1 VVALPLADTVV
12 IDFTRFVSGS
22 YTTMILAALGARVLK
37 IEMPPG
43 GDPYRAQGPTSE
55 PGMSALFASVNR
67 GKESVMFDFREPDGA
82 AALEVLLASADFF
95 VHNARPGSLDRY
107 GLDHASMSHRHPWLI
122 HASIS
127 AFGDVGP
134 DASRGGFDLIVQ
146 AEAGVMSVTGDEK
159 TGPSKVGAPM
169 LDIGAGLCTLTAIL
183 SAHIERIRTGQGTH
197 VTSSL
202 LEFAMA
208 SFTTIATDVI
218 AAGQSPPLLG
228 SHSSSFAPYGG
239 FEARDG
245 YLVLTGSGDERL
257 WEALCEVIGQ
267 PELKGDARFR
277 DNTSRLA
284 NRSEL
289 TSIIESVL
297 STDDVATWLSRFDAA
312 GIPAGRIR
320 RLHDVLSSPQ
330 VEALD
335 IVRSPESPPSHPDT
349 PPAIDTPF
357 RLDGTRLEL
366 SSAPALGAHTRSVFR
381 DLDVPQALIE
391 RLAP

>member
-1 VVALPLADTVV
+1 VVELPLAGTVV
-12 IDFTRFVSGS
+12 IDLTRFVSGS

-37 IEMPPG
+37 VEMPPG
-43 GDPYRAQGPTSE
+43 GDPYRAQGPTSD
-55 PGMSALFASVNR
+55 PGIPALFASVNR

-82 AALEVLLASADFF
+82 EALEILLAGADFF
-95 VHNARPGSLDRY
+95 VHNARPGSMDRY
-107 GLDHASMSHRHPWLI
+107 GLDHVSMRQRHPWLI
-122 HASIS
+122 HAAIS

-134 DASRGGFDLIVQ
+134 DANRGGFDLIVQ
-146 AEAGVMSVTGDEK
+146 AEAGVMSVTGDEN

-169 LDIGAGLCTLTAIL
+169 LDIGAGLCAVTAVL
-183 SAHIERIRTGQGTH
+183 AAHVERIRTGQGTH

-218 AAGQSPPLLG
+218 ASGQSPPLLG

-257 WEALCEVIGQ
+257 WEELCGVIGK
-267 PELKGDARFR
+267 PELRNDHRFH
-277 DNTSRLA
+277 DNSSRLV
-284 NRSEL
+284 NRSDL
-289 TSIIESVL
+289 TAIIEAAL

-320 RLHDVLSSPQ
+320 QLHDVLTSPQ
-330 VEALD
+330 VAALD
-335 IVRSPESPPSHPDT
+335 IVRVPDDPAPRPPPR
-349 PPAIDTPF
+349 PAVDMPF
-357 RLDGTRLEL
+357 RLDDTRLRL

-391 RLAP
+391 RLVP